1 MEQQQ
6 LQQQQPILG
15 PEGIEYREPK
25 GSWPPVFN
33 EKDRI
38 RWAHLVQHLQ
48 KSMSLEK
55 AEQKAFTA
63 VYLAKYPLLVY

>member
-1 MEQQQ
+1 ME
-6 LQQQQPILG
+6 QQQPILG

-25 GSWPPVFN
+25 GSWPLLFN

-48 KSMSLEK
+48 TSMPLEK
-55 AEQKAFTA
+55 AEQKAFMA
-63 VYLAKYPLLVY
+63 VYQAKYPLLVY

>member
-1 MEQQQ
+1 ME
-6 LQQQQPILG
+6 QQQPILG

-25 GSWPPVFN
+25 GSWPAVFN

-48 KSMSLEK
+48 KSMPLDK
-55 AEQKAFTA
+55 AQIQAFMA
-63 VYLAKYPLLVY
+63 VYQAKYPLLVY

>member
-1 MEQQQ
+1 ME
-6 LQQQQPILG
+6 QQPILG

-25 GSWPPVFN
+25 GSWPLLFN

-48 KSMSLEK
+48 TSMPQEK
-55 AEQKAFTA
+55 AQIQAFMA
-63 VYLAKYPLLVY
+63 VYQAKYPLLVY

>member
-1 MEQQQ
+1 MT
-6 LQQQQPILG
+6 QPILG

-25 GSWPPVFN
+25 GSWPAVFN

-48 KSMSLEK
+48 ASMPQEK
-55 AEQKAFTA
+55 AEQKAFMA
-63 VYLAKYPLLVY
+63 VYSAKYPLLVY